1 MKFTSRIALAGFAVT
16 SSIVLAAAPALAHEC
31 VNASKPPAA
40 GTQLVF
46 GPTGN
51 IEWSTPGLAKRLANG
66 LIDPDTGEGFH
77 GLIGFDNDGDG
88 VVDFSTYIVGPN
100 DEIPLL
106 AQFNGPACRGITNI
120 GVYLSE
126 CLS

>member
-1 MKFTSRIALAGFAVT
+1 MRQREQAASSRNSACLRPHG
-16 SSIVLAAAPALAHEC
+16 
-31 VNASKPPAA
+31 
-40 GTQLVF
+40 Q
-46 GPTGN
+46 
-51 IEWSTPGLAKRLANG
+51 IERSTPGLAKRLANG

-77 GLIGFDNDGDG
+77 GLIGFDFDGDG
-88 VVDFSTYIVGPN
+88 DVDFSTYIVGPN

-126 CLS
+126 CVS